1 MAGGNGATGTGD
13 FEAMIPYNEAQI
25 RENMRTS
32 RDWLERGILAIHNN
46 DGFGEIDADYLSYL
60 ARWIQ
65 SGKPLNGKH
74 LRKARALMMKYAGQ
88 LAELANAQK

>member
-1 MAGGNGATGTGD
+1 MT
-13 FEAMIPYNEAQI
+13 PYTEAQI

-32 RDWLERGILAIHNN
+32 RDWLQRGILAINN
-46 DGFGEIDADYLSYL
+46 NEGFSDNDKDYLSYL

-65 SGKPLNGKH
+65 SGKQLNGKH

-88 LAELANAQK
+88 LVEMANA

>member
-1 MAGGNGATGTGD
+1 M
-13 FEAMIPYNEAQI
+13 MPYTEAQI

-32 RDWLERGILAIHNN
+32 RDWLERGILAINN
-46 DGFGEIDADYLSYL
+46 NEGFSEIDADYLSYL
-60 ARWIQ
+60 AQWIE

-88 LAELANAQK
+88 LVEIANTQQ

>member
-1 MAGGNGATGTGD
+1 MKSKSQPIVD
-13 FEAMIPYNEAQI
+13 I
-25 RENMRTS
+25 
-32 RDWLERGILAIHNN
+32 
-46 DGFGEIDADYLSYL
+46 DYLSYL

-88 LAELANAQK
+88 LAELASV

>member
-1 MAGGNGATGTGD
+1 M
-13 FEAMIPYNEAQI
+13 PYTEAQI
-25 RENMRTS
+25 REHMRAS
-32 RDWLERGILAIHNN
+32 RDWLERGILAINN
-46 DGFGEIDADYLSYL
+46 NEGFSEIDADYLSYL

-88 LAELANAQK
+88 LAELANEQE